1 MSASRNNPDYEI
13 RIHVETR
20 PFPINTARIG
30 KLIRQVLC
38 RFEVPAAC
46 ADIAVMDD
54 TALSRMH
61 ARYLG
66 RSKITDVI
74 SFDLSEDPAGFR
86 FFQIFVNAQEAAR
99 QAARRGHSPQA
110 ELALYIVHG
119 LLHQFGYDDTSPSSA
134 RRMHRLEDQIL
145 EQYGW
150 GAVYYPRQ
158 SETERKRKRE

>member
-86 FFQIFVNAQEAAR
+86 
-99 QAARRGHSPQA
+99 
-110 ELALYIVHG
+110 
-119 LLHQFGYDDTSPSSA
+119 
-134 RRMHRLEDQIL
+134 
-145 EQYGW
+145 
-150 GAVYYPRQ
+150 
-158 SETERKRKRE
+158 